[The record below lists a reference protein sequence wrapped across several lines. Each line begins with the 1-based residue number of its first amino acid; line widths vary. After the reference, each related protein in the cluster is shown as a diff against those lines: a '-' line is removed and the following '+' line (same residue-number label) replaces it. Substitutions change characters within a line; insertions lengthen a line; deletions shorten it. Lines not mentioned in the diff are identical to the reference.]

1 MTKLLL
7 AFERRVT
14 SAIWTLACLLLAL
27 AACLGFYQVLT
38 RFIFNEPSTWT
49 EVSIRMILIW
59 MVMLGTVVAFR
70 QGALVSVDLMY
81 RLSRGLWYRLSRGL
95 WLKTLRLIIT
105 GISVVFLGV
114 LVWYGAEVA
123 WRVRFQE
130 LAGLEPLSIGW
141 ASVDRLGLPGIAGW
155 RGAEHSRRSGESS
168 RSTPHGTGY
177 RSLEPTDS
185 PRRKRPMS
193 AAMFVSM
200 IVCFALSVSIAV
212 SIGFSSVVGIH
223 LFGTAPLLV
232 VPKEIFSSIDK
243 FPLAAIPFFI
253 LAGNLMEV
261 GGISRRL
268 VDFAK
273 SIVGGLQGGLAITC
287 VLTCMIFAAVSG
299 SSVATTFAIGA
310 ILIPAMVKHGYPVP
324 FATVSGSF
332 RHRFAGDRGG
342 TGDDHSAVDPVDSLR
357 RFGRSV
363 DW

>member
-81 RLSRGLWYRLSRGL
+81 RLSRGLW
-95 WLKTLRLIIT
+95 LKTLRLIIT

-141 ASVDRLGLPGIAGW
+141 AYLALPV
-155 RGAEHSRRSGESS
+155 GA
-168 RSTPHGTGY
+168 
-177 RSLEPTDS
+177 
-185 PRRKRPMS
+185 
-193 AAMFVSM
+193 
-200 IVCFALSVSIAV
+200 ALS
-212 SIGFSSVVGIH
+212 
-223 LFGTAPLLV
+223 
-232 VPKEIFSSIDK
+232 
-243 FPLAAIPFFI
+243 I
-253 LAGNLMEV
+253 LAVLANHLDPRHME
-261 GGISRRL
+261 L
-268 VDFAK
+268 DTA
-273 SIVGGLQGGLAITC
+273 L
-287 VLTCMIFAAVSG
+287 
-299 SSVATTFAIGA
+299 
-310 ILIPAMVKHGYPVP
+310 
-324 FATVSGSF
+324 
-332 RHRFAGDRGG
+332 
-342 TGDDHSAVDPVDSLR
+342 
-357 RFGRSV
+357 
-363 DW
+363 